1 MHLGTGRANSPI
13 CGLRCVRKPLLVSR
27 SSYSP
32 RSTVNVCVA
41 GQSEH
46 RGHLDAA
53 TVQVPIFW
61 TDMLDQGVRLPR
73 DYPGLVQSWK
83 CWGSVGPGREQIGK
97 AWGSAGAPAV
107 QSTCW
112 YLDWDSPAEE
122 LLRHPLRGTSEVREG
137 CALLSGVLFRVC
149 VPIRGVFHDALLYHG
164 CF

>member
-1 MHLGTGRANSPI
+1 M
-13 CGLRCVRKPLLVSR
+13 
-27 SSYSP
+27 
-32 RSTVNVCVA
+32 NVCVA

-122 LLRHPLRGTSEVREG
+122 LLRHPLRGTSEVPHRPGPRPPLTRLRRRLLRRSRATLATAAQKAVLCEDRT
-137 CALLSGVLFRVC
+137 ALSPAPYLS
-149 VPIRGVFHDALLYHG
+149 PTP
-164 CF
+164 